1 MADPISAVTNS
12 TVAEATDGTS
22 TDTTQLTEAF
32 QQALLKGGLFMI
44 QNLQSD
50 LSETFNDSTSDPD
63 APF

>member
-1 MADPISAVTNS
+1 MTDPVSAVTNS
-12 TVAEATDGTS
+12 KAVEGTDGTS
-22 TDTTQLTEAF
+22 SDTTQLTEAF